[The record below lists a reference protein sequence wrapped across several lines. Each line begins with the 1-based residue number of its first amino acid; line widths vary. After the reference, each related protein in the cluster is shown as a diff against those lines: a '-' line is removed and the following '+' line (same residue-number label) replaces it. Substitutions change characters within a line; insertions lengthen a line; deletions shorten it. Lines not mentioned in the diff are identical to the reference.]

1 MLFADP
7 LKPEHG
13 KPADAVVSAG
23 VGNFFQHF
31 ENECFVIADRVPG
44 KPNAAIAA
52 RLALETAF
60 WGYKLVR
67 QRRSYWRNRDAFLKR
82 IFRSTNISLWQKHRE
97 VGFESGLTSSLLVCM
112 FRGNNYWVGSTGT
125 ISGFL
130 LRDGELEKLTKE
142 DVDSQGYVMKMVG
155 KDRFGLVPRLAN
167 GPFKINDT
175 ILLATSNVVRSVSE
189 QEMQSVLEAAGSTVD
204 SLATAVDGLL
214 AKAKAKKHSSHFAA
228 AVVIKRVKT

>member
-7 LKPEHG
+7 LKRVAGLP
-13 KPADAVVSAG
+13 KDAVIFSG
-23 VGNFFQHF
+23 GGEFFQHF
-31 ENECFVIADRVPG
+31 ENECFVLADGVPST
-44 KPNAAIAA
+44 KHAVIAA
-52 RLALETAF
+52 QLALETAF

-67 QRRSYWRNRDAFLKR
+67 QRHSYWLNRDAFLKR

-97 VGFESGLTSSLLVCM
+97 VGFEAGLSASLLVCM
-112 FRGNNYWVGSTGT
+112 FRGNNYWVGSTGI

-130 LRDGELEKLTKE
+130 LRDGELAKLTKD
-142 DVDSQGYVMKMVG
+142 DVDSQGRVTKMVG

-189 QEMQSVLEAAGSTVD
+189 QEMQRVLEAAGSTVD
-204 SLATAVDGLL
+204 SLATAVDGF
-214 AKAKAKKHSSHFAA
+214 KKHASHPAA
-228 AVVIKRVKT
+228 AVVIKRVKI